1 MSAPEI
7 FFAPSTT
14 KNRMDTSTSTDPS
27 YLSYHDTANVITTT
41 IGGGFSMSGVAFI
54 VISYFKLVEYKAGG
68 TTAQTILLYI
78 SIGIIINLFNVM
90 TLSTCS
96 SYLDL

>member
-1 MSAPEI
+1 MSAPES

-14 KNRMDTSTSTDPS
+14 KNRMDAYTSTDPG
-27 YLSYHDTANVITTT
+27 YLSNHDKANVITTT
-41 IGGGFSMSGVAFI
+41 IGGGFSIIGVAFI
-54 VISYFKLVEYKAGG
+54 VFSYLKLVEYKAGG

-78 SIGIIINLFNVM
+78 SIGIIINLLNVM

-96 SYLDL
+96 SYLNS